1 MRKGGRTNNL
11 VRQPPFKKKGTDM
24 KSKNKMKKFTPYF
37 YILPTFIILIIVI
50 VIPIIYVITQSFYS
64 TFANENIFVGFR
76 NYQIAFED
84 ELLFIALK
92 NNIKLFLCVPIL
104 TVLSLAIASVLYNKI
119 KGWRFYRSVIFIPYI
134 LAIPVVGIVFSYLLQ
149 YNGVINS
156 ILRGIGFNDLAMDW
170 LGSPDLAFPSV
181 AVVIMW
187 KQIGFGVVLFL
198 ARMMSIDRSLY
209 ESADVD
215 GATWFQK
222 FLHITIP
229 QTKSI
234 IEFYIIITLIEMLSW
249 VFNFIYVMTAGGPGN
264 KTLVLEY
271 LIYKKAFGGG
281 DFNIAM
287 AISVI
292 LLLIASVLIIIHQIV
307 MRKEE

>member
-1 MRKGGRTNNL
+1 
-11 VRQPPFKKKGTDM
+11 
-24 KSKNKMKKFTPYF
+24 MKKRKAKKISPYI
-37 YILPTFIILIIVI
+37 YILPTFMILLLVI
-50 VIPIIYVITQSFYS
+50 VVPIIYVVTQSFY
-64 TFANENIFVGFR
+64 TTVADENIFVGIR
-76 NYQIAFED
+76 NYQLAVKD
-84 ELLFIALK
+84 ELLWIAMK
-92 NNIKLFLCVPIL
+92 NNLKLFLCVPVL
-104 TVLSLAIASVLYNKI
+104 TVISLAIASVLYNKI
-119 KGWRFYRSVIFIPYI
+119 RGWRFYRSVIFIPYI

-149 YNGVINS
+149 YNGVFNS
-156 ILRGIGFNDLAMDW
+156 ILRGAGLEGLALDW
-170 LGSPDLAFPSV
+170 LGNPDLAFPSV
-181 AVVIMW
+181 AVVIIW

-198 ARMMSIDRSLY
+198 ARMMSIDRALY

-215 GATWFQK
+215 GASWLQK
-222 FLHITIP
+222 FCHITIP

-271 LIYKKAFGGG
+271 LIYKKSFGGG

-292 LLLIASVLIIIHQIV
+292 LLILASILIAIHQVV
-307 MRKEE
+307 MRKED

>member
-1 MRKGGRTNNL
+1 MKW
-11 VRQPPFKKKGTDM
+11 KKKFD
-24 KSKNKMKKFTPYF
+24 KMAPYL
-37 YILPTFIILIIVI
+37 YILPTFLILFVVII
-50 VIPIIYVITQSFYS
+50 IPIIYVITQSFFT
-64 TFANENIFVGFR
+64 TFANESIFVGLR
-76 NYQIAFED
+76 NYRMAFED
-84 ELLFIALK
+84 ELLWIALK
-92 NNIKLFLCVPIL
+92 NNLKLFLCVPVL
-104 TVLSLAIASVLYNKI
+104 TVLSLAIASLLYNKI
-119 KGWRFYRSVIFIPYI
+119 RGWRFYRSVIFVPYI

-149 YNGVINS
+149 YNGVINTM
-156 ILRGIGFNDLAMDW
+156 LRAAGADSAALDW
-170 LGSPDLAFPSV
+170 LGDPELAFPTV

-187 KQIGFGVVLFL
+187 KQLGFGVVLFL

-209 ESADVD
+209 ESAEVD

-222 FLHITIP
+222 FRCITVP

-234 IEFYIIITLIEMLSW
+234 IEFYVIITLIEMLSW

-292 LLLIASVLIIIHQIV
+292 LLIIASILIIIHQLI
-307 MRKEE
+307 MRREDE

>member
-1 MRKGGRTNNL
+1 M
-11 VRQPPFKKKGTDM
+11 
-24 KSKNKMKKFTPYF
+24 
-37 YILPTFIILIIVI
+37 IV
-50 VIPIIYVITQSFYS
+50 VPIIYVIVQSFY
-64 TFANENIFVGFR
+64 TTVADENIFVGFR
-76 NYQIAFED
+76 NYQLAVKD
-84 ELLFIALK
+84 ELLWTAIQ
-92 NNIKLFLCVPIL
+92 NNLKLFLCVPLL
-104 TVLSLAIASVLYNKI
+104 TVISLAIASVLYNKI
-119 KGWRFYRSVIFIPYI
+119 RGWRFYRSVIFIPYI

-156 ILRGIGFNDLAMDW
+156 ILRSAGLKSLALDW
-170 LGSPDLAFPSV
+170 LGNPDLAFPSV
-181 AVVIMW
+181 AAVIIW

-215 GATWFQK
+215 GAAWFQK
-222 FLHITIP
+222 FVHITIP

-234 IEFYIIITLIEMLSW
+234 IEFYVIITLIEMLSW

-271 LIYKKAFGGG
+271 LIYKKSFGGG

-292 LLLIASVLIIIHQIV
+292 LLVLAGILIALHQVV
-307 MRKEE
+307 MRKED

>member
-1 MRKGGRTNNL
+1 
-11 VRQPPFKKKGTDM
+11 
-24 KSKNKMKKFTPYF
+24 MKKRKAKKISPYI
-37 YILPTFIILIIVI
+37 YILPTFMILLLVI
-50 VIPIIYVITQSFYS
+50 VVPIIYVVTQSFY
-64 TFANENIFVGFR
+64 TTVADENIFVGLR
-76 NYQIAFED
+76 NYQLAVKD
-84 ELLFIALK
+84 ELLWIAMK
-92 NNIKLFLCVPIL
+92 NNLKLFLCVPVL
-104 TVLSLAIASVLYNKI
+104 TVISLAIASVLYNKI
-119 KGWRFYRSVIFIPYI
+119 RGWRFYRSVIFIPYI

-149 YNGVINS
+149 YNGVFNS
-156 ILRGIGFNDLAMDW
+156 ILRGAGLEGLALDW
-170 LGSPDLAFPSV
+170 LGNPDLAFPSV
-181 AVVIMW
+181 AVVIIW

-198 ARMMSIDRSLY
+198 ARMMSIDRALY

-215 GATWFQK
+215 GASWLQK
-222 FLHITIP
+222 FCNITIP

-271 LIYKKAFGGG
+271 LIYKKSFGGG

-292 LLLIASVLIIIHQIV
+292 LLILASILIAIHQVV
-307 MRKEE
+307 MRKED

>member
-1 MRKGGRTNNL
+1 MKRKI
-11 VRQPPFKKKGTDM
+11 KKI
-24 KSKNKMKKFTPYF
+24 SPYV
-37 YILPTFIILIIVI
+37 YILPTFIILILVI
-50 VIPIIYVITQSFYS
+50 VVPIIYVIVQSFY
-64 TFANENIFVGFR
+64 TTVADENIFVGFR
-76 NYQIAFED
+76 NYQLAVKD
-84 ELLFIALK
+84 ELLWAAIQ
-92 NNIKLFLCVPIL
+92 NNLKLFLCVPLL
-104 TVLSLAIASVLYNKI
+104 TVISLAIASVLYNKI
-119 KGWRFYRSVIFIPYI
+119 RGWRFYRSVIFIPYI

-156 ILRGIGFNDLAMDW
+156 ILRSAGLKSLALDR
-170 LGSPDLAFPSV
+170 LGNPDLAFPSV
-181 AVVIMW
+181 AAVIIW

-215 GATWFQK
+215 GAAWFQK
-222 FLHITIP
+222 FVHITIP

-234 IEFYIIITLIEMLSW
+234 IEFYVIITLIEMLSW

-271 LIYKKAFGGG
+271 LIYKKSFGGG

-292 LLLIASVLIIIHQIV
+292 LLVLAGILIALHQVV
-307 MRKEE
+307 MRKED

>member
-1 MRKGGRTNNL
+1 
-11 VRQPPFKKKGTDM
+11 
-24 KSKNKMKKFTPYF
+24 MKKRKAKKISPYI
-37 YILPTFIILIIVI
+37 YILPTFMILLLVI
-50 VIPIIYVITQSFYS
+50 VVPIIYVVTQSFY
-64 TFANENIFVGFR
+64 TTVADENIFVGLR
-76 NYQIAFED
+76 NYQLAVKD
-84 ELLFIALK
+84 ELLWIAMK
-92 NNIKLFLCVPIL
+92 NNLKLFLCVPVL
-104 TVLSLAIASVLYNKI
+104 TVISLAIASVLYNKI
-119 KGWRFYRSVIFIPYI
+119 RGWRFYRSVIFIPYI

-149 YNGVINS
+149 YNGVFNS
-156 ILRGIGFNDLAMDW
+156 ILRGAGLEGLALDW
-170 LGSPDLAFPSV
+170 LGNPDLAFPSV
-181 AVVIMW
+181 AVVIIW

-198 ARMMSIDRSLY
+198 ARMMSIDRALY

-215 GATWFQK
+215 GASWLQK
-222 FLHITIP
+222 FCHITIP

-271 LIYKKAFGGG
+271 LIYKKSFGGG

-292 LLLIASVLIIIHQIV
+292 LLILASILIAIHQVV
-307 MRKEE
+307 MRKED

>member
-1 MRKGGRTNNL
+1 
-11 VRQPPFKKKGTDM
+11 
-24 KSKNKMKKFTPYF
+24 MKKRKAKKISPYI
-37 YILPTFIILIIVI
+37 YILPTFMILLLVI
-50 VIPIIYVITQSFYS
+50 VVPIIYVVTQSFY
-64 TFANENIFVGFR
+64 TTVADENIFVGLR
-76 NYQIAFED
+76 NYQLTVKD
-84 ELLFIALK
+84 ELLWIAMK
-92 NNIKLFLCVPIL
+92 NNLKLFLCVPVL
-104 TVLSLAIASVLYNKI
+104 TVISLAIASVLYNKI
-119 KGWRFYRSVIFIPYI
+119 RGWRFYRSVIFIPYI

-149 YNGVINS
+149 YNGVFNS
-156 ILRGIGFNDLAMDW
+156 ILRGAGLESLALDW
-170 LGSPDLAFPSV
+170 LGNPDLAFPSV
-181 AVVIMW
+181 AVVIIW

-198 ARMMSIDRSLY
+198 ARMMSIDRALY

-215 GATWFQK
+215 GASWLQK
-222 FLHITIP
+222 FCNITIP

-271 LIYKKAFGGG
+271 LIYKKSFGGG

-292 LLLIASVLIIIHQIV
+292 LLILASILIAIHQVV
-307 MRKEE
+307 MRKED

>member
-1 MRKGGRTNNL
+1 MR
-11 VRQPPFKKKGTDM
+11 Q
-24 KSKNKMKKFTPYF
+24 KNSRGEITPYL
-37 YILPTFIILIIVI
+37 YILPMFIVLLLVII
-50 VIPIIYVITQSFYS
+50 IPIIYVVVQSFYT
-64 TFANENIFVGFR
+64 TFANESIFVGFR
-76 NYQIAFED
+76 NYELAFGD
-84 ELLFIALK
+84 ELLFTALK
-92 NNIKLFLCVPIL
+92 NNLKLFLCVPVL
-104 TVLSLAIASVLYNKI
+104 TILSLAIASVLYNKI
-119 KGWRFYRSVIFIPYI
+119 RGWRFYRSVIFIPYI

-149 YNGVINS
+149 YNGVINTV
-156 ILRGIGFNDLAMDW
+156 LRGAGLDNIAMDW
-170 LGSPDLAFPSV
+170 LGDPDLAFPSV

-198 ARMMSIDRSLY
+198 ARMMSIDRALY

-215 GATWFQK
+215 GASGMQK
-222 FLHITIP
+222 FFHITIP

-234 IEFYIIITLIEMLSW
+234 IEFYVIITLIEMLSW

-264 KTLVLEY
+264 ATLVLEY
-271 LIYKKAFGGG
+271 LIYKKSFGGG

-292 LLLIASVLIIIHQIV
+292 LLIIASILIVIHQIV

>member
-1 MRKGGRTNNL
+1 MLT
-11 VRQPPFKKKGTDM
+11 
-24 KSKNKMKKFTPYF
+24 
-37 YILPTFIILIIVI
+37 
-50 VIPIIYVITQSFYS
+50 
-64 TFANENIFVGFR
+64 
-76 NYQIAFED
+76 
-84 ELLFIALK
+84 ALK
-92 NNIKLFLCVPIL
+92 NNLKLFLCVPIL
-104 TVLSLAIASVLYNKI
+104 TVLSLAIASILYNKI
-119 KGWRFYRSVIFIPYI
+119 RGWRFYRSVIFIPYI

-156 ILRGIGFNDLAMDW
+156 ILRTIGLENMALDW
-170 LGSPDLAFPSV
+170 LGDPNLAFPSV
-181 AVVIMW
+181 AIVIMW
-187 KQIGFGVVLFL
+187 KPIGFGVVLFL
-198 ARMMSIDRSLY
+198 ARMMSIDKTLY

-222 FLHITIP
+222 FMHITVP

-234 IEFYIIITLIEMLSW
+234 IEFYVIITLIEMLSW

-287 AISVI
+287 AISVVLLAIAAI
-292 LLLIASVLIIIHQIV
+292 LIVIHQIV